1 MNILLDFL
9 PFQFSKG
16 ISGAASFNKAV
27 CDEIIL
33 RRTDSDRLFAIYDAT
48 QPKGGMYDYEEFAR
62 QHDIRLL
69 NIATTAISHYVT
81 TYDIDT
87 FFIAIGQL
95 YQKYP
100 LEGINCRV
108 VMGIHDIWDV
118 ERDDNLVELTI
129 SDK

>member
-69 NIATTAISHYVT
+69 NIATTAISHYVN